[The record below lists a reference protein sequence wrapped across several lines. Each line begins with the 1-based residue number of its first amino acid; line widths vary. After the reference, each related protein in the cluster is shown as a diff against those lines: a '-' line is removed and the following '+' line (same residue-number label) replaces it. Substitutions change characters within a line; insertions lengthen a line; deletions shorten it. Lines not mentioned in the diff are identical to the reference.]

1 MKDYTVEMIS
11 EKFSDTC
18 GCLTVVF
25 SNVASR
31 IASALLD
38 HKVMERS
45 DSLAITHEALARD
58 AGTARE
64 VVTRILKQFQAD
76 GLVKLTRGKVEI
88 LNEAGLRKI

>member
-1 MKDYTVEMIS
+1 
-11 EKFSDTC
+11 
-18 GCLTVVF
+18 
-25 SNVASR
+25 
-31 IASALLD
+31 
-38 HKVMERS
+38 MERS
-45 DSLAITHEALARD
+45 DRLAITHEALARD